1 MNRSCARV
9 LMLVLTGLSA
19 VPALGQEH
27 TLSIGVAGE
36 KFKLDPAFSIAID
49 GTVIGEGTVANALET
64 DTGTRL
70 KGYADPA
77 TLVSILTFTV
87 PEGLL
92 TTTSQITVRFSGGD
106 SYDPALG
113 ADTNFYIASLA
124 IDDAAIALDGAT
136 VNDPAN
142 PSGAV
147 ELVAGFLGLYATGA
161 TASFAVPAMDPAPVA
176 TAPEPAPVEPTEAP
190 AIEAEPMAAAT
201 SEAEPVAAATSE
213 PEPAAAPTCDAAT
226 TLDITGFGNN
236 GLTLDD
242 AAKADLDALVASLAG
257 QDCAIDI
264 LGYASSSGS
273 DSANARISLA
283 RAQLVQEHLTA
294 AGIDASAITADGAG
308 ETRQFGDSQQSNRR
322 VVVTVAAT
330 R

>member
-1 MNRSCARV
+1 MNRSSACLLV
-9 LMLVLTGLSA
+9 LVLTGLST
-19 VPALGQEH
+19 VPALAQEH

-36 KFKLDPAFSIAID
+36 KFKRDPAFSVAID

-64 DTGTRL
+64 GTGTRL

-77 TLVSILTFTV
+77 SVVSIQTFAV

-92 TTTSQITVRFSGGD
+92 TPTSLITVSFSAGD

-124 IDDAAIALDGAT
+124 IDDTAIALDAAT

-161 TASFAVPAMDPAPVA
+161 TASFAAPAMDPAPIAA
-176 TAPEPAPVEPTEAP
+176 TPEPAPAEPADTTAPAVAAEP
-190 AIEAEPMAAAT
+190 AIEPE
-201 SEAEPVAAATSE
+201 VAAATE
-213 PEPAAAPTCDAAT
+213 PEPQPVCAVAT
-226 TLDITGFGNN
+226 TLEIIGFGNN
-236 GLTLDD
+236 GLTLADD
-242 AAKADLDALVASLAG
+242 ARADLDALAASLAG
-257 QDCAIDI
+257 QDCAIEVV
-264 LGYASSSGS
+264 GYASTSGS
-273 DSANARISLA
+273 EGANGRISQA
-283 RAQLVQEHLTA
+283 RAELVTAHLIA
-294 AGIDASAITADGAG
+294 AGIDAGAITAAGAG

>member
-36 KFKLDPAFSIAID
+36 KFKLDPGFSIAID
-49 GTVIGEGTVANALET
+49 GTVIGEGTVANAL
-64 DTGTRL
+64 DTGAGTRL
-70 KGYADPA
+70 KGHADPA

-92 TTTSQITVRFSGGD
+92 TPTSQITVRFSGGD

-161 TASFAVPAMDPAPVA
+161 TASFAAPALEFA
-176 TAPEPAPVEPTEAP
+176 APE
-190 AIEAEPMAAAT
+190 
-201 SEAEPVAAATSE
+201 VAAAEPAAAPAPAVE
-213 PEPAAAPTCDAAT
+213 PEPAAEPQVETTPEPVTAAAPVCDVAT
-226 TLDITGFGNN
+226 TLEVTGFGNN
-236 GLTLDD
+236 GLTLADD
-242 AAKADLDALVASLAG
+242 AKADLDALAASLAG
-257 QDCAIDI
+257 QDCAIEVV
-264 LGYASSSGS
+264 GYASTSGS
-273 DSANARISLA
+273 ESANGRISQA
-283 RAQLVQEHLTA
+283 RAELVAAQLTA
-294 AGIDASAITADGAG
+294 AGIEASAITASGAG

-322 VVVTVAAT
+322 VVVTVAAP

>member
-36 KFKLDPAFSIAID
+36 KFKLDPAFSVAID

-70 KGYADPA
+70 KGYANPTA
-77 TLVSILTFTV
+77 LVSIQTFAV
-87 PEGLL
+87 PAGLL
-92 TTTSQITVRFSGGD
+92 TPTSQITVRFSGGD

-124 IDDAAIALDGAT
+124 IDDTAIALDAAT
-136 VNDPAN
+136 INDPAN

-176 TAPEPAPVEPTEAP
+176 TAPEPAPAEPTEAP
-190 AIEAEPMAAAT
+190 AI
-201 SEAEPVAAATSE
+201 EAEPVAAATSE
-213 PEPAAAPTCDAAT
+213 PEPAREPLCDVAT
-226 TLDITGFGNN
+226 KLDITGFGNN

-242 AAKADLDALVASLAG
+242 AAKADLDALAASLAG
-257 QDCAIDI
+257 QDCTIDI

-283 RAQLVQEHLTA
+283 RARLVAAHLTA

>member
-27 TLSIGVAGE
+27 TLSIGVVGE
-36 KFKLDPAFSIAID
+36 KFKLDPAFSVAID
-49 GTVIGEGTVANALET
+49 GTVIGDGTVANALET
-64 DTGTRL
+64 NTGTRL
-70 KGYADPA
+70 KAYANPA

-92 TTTSQITVRFSGGD
+92 TPTSQITVRFSGGD

-161 TASFAVPAMDPAPVA
+161 TASFAIPAV
-176 TAPEPAPVEPTEAP
+176 
-190 AIEAEPMAAAT
+190 
-201 SEAEPVAAATSE
+201 EPVAAEAVELDEAPAPAAGGE
-213 PEPAAAPTCDAAT
+213 PAIEPEAEAEVAAAAEPAAAQEPLCDVAT

>member
-36 KFKLDPAFSIAID
+36 KFKLDPAFSVAID

-70 KGYADPA
+70 KGYANPTA
-77 TLVSILTFTV
+77 LVSIQTFAV
-87 PEGLL
+87 PTGLL
-92 TTTSQITVRFSGGD
+92 TPTSQITVRFSGGD

-124 IDDAAIALDGAT
+124 IDDTAIALDAAT
-136 VNDPAN
+136 INDPAN

-176 TAPEPAPVEPTEAP
+176 TAPEPAPAEPTEAP
-190 AIEAEPMAAAT
+190 AI
-201 SEAEPVAAATSE
+201 EAEPVAAATSE
-213 PEPAAAPTCDAAT
+213 PEPAREPLCDVAT

-242 AAKADLDALVASLAG
+242 AAKADLDALAASLVG

-283 RAQLVQEHLTA
+283 RAQLVEEHLTA
-294 AGIDASAITADGAG
+294 AGIDAGAITADGAG

>member
-36 KFKLDPAFSIAID
+36 KFKLDPAFSVAID

-70 KGYADPA
+70 KAYSNPA
-77 TLVSILTFTV
+77 TLVSIQTFAV
-87 PEGLL
+87 PTGLL
-92 TTTSQITVRFSGGD
+92 TPTSQITVRFSGGD

-124 IDDAAIALDGAT
+124 IDDTAIALDAAT
-136 VNDPAN
+136 IDDPAN

-176 TAPEPAPVEPTEAP
+176 TAPEPAPAERTEAP
-190 AIEAEPMAAAT
+190 AI
-201 SEAEPVAAATSE
+201 EAEPVAAATSE
-213 PEPAAAPTCDAAT
+213 PEPAQEPLCDVAT

-236 GLTLDD
+236 GLSLDD
-242 AAKADLDALVASLAG
+242 AAKADLDALAASLAG

-283 RAQLVQEHLTA
+283 RAHLVEEHLTA